1 MDADQIAEGR
11 IGFEAERAMYGGFLG
26 VALMTVWIRGAWL
39 LGFPP
44 LESGSLL
51 GSMLIGNLLHTD
63 VNAQFILGMLFQVI
77 LGTVVL
83 ALLYGEFY
91 ARIPG
96 GHEPWVHGALFAL
109 LLWLVGQLITA
120 PLLGALAG
128 LNVGIFSS
136 ALGPLAIVGGL
147 IGHLLYGL
155 ILGTVYG
162 HHVMPKKRFRSAT
175 T

>member
-1 MDADQIAEGR
+1 MDAEHVEGR
-11 IGFEAERAMYGGFLG
+11 VGFEAERAMYGGFLG
-26 VALMTVWIRGAWL
+26 VALLTVWIRAAWL

-51 GSMLIGNLLHTD
+51 GSMLIGNLLHRD
-63 VNAQFILGMLFQVI
+63 PNAQFVLGTLFHII

-91 ARIPG
+91 VRIPG
-96 GHEPWVHGALFAL
+96 GHEPWVHGVLFAL
-109 LLWLVGQLITA
+109 VLWLIGQVVTA

-128 LNVGIFSS
+128 VDVGVFSLS
-136 ALGPLAIVGGL
+136 LGPLATIGSL

-155 ILGTVYG
+155 LLGSVYG
-162 HHVMPKKRFRSAT
+162 HHVMPRKGYRSAAA
-175 T
+175 